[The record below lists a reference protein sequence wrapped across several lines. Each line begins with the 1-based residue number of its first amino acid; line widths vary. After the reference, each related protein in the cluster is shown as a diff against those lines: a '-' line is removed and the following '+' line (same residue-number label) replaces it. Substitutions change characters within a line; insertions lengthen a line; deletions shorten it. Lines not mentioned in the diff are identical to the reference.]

1 MKSLF
6 GSRAILNANAFEHH
20 AAELLKKNENEKL
33 RNLALARIEEAPG
46 NETAL
51 FYLGLAHFGCNQ
63 FIESKQ
69 CFIELQKNNI
79 LWQQVAKVQLDLIE
93 EELAQVKPKLI

>member
-1 MKSLF
+1 LKSFF
-6 GSRAILNANAFEHH
+6 GSRANLNANVFEHH
-20 AAELLKKNENEKL
+20 AAELLEKNENEKL
-33 RNLALARIEEAPG
+33 RTLALARIEEAPG

-69 CFIELQKNNI
+69 CFIELQKNNV
-79 LWQQVAKVQLDLIE
+79 LWQQVAKVQLELIE